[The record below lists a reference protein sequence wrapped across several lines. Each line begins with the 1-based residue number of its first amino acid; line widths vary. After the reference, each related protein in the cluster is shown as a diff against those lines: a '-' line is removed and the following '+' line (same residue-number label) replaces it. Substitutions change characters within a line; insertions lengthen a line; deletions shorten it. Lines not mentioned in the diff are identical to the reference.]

1 MKSFK
6 KSFMLL
12 AVPLVL
18 SGCSTEIDST
28 SSVTLSD
35 SSQVTLAGDGSIVTS
50 GQAVD
55 YDDDGSTITPAAGDD
70 FYGQDADYSSDG
82 FSFTTW
88 NDTTIDNNTG
98 LMWQSVPSDDKFSWD
113 EGTEYCEDLE
123 LDGYSDWRLPSAE
136 ELFSISD
143 FETGWPYLDTE
154 YFSFPAESEVSGP
167 GADGGPQGKVNES
180 STTTPAVEESG
191 SVSKD
196 QGQFWTSNFYK
207 VTEDGAATNVAFGV
221 NHATGHIKAYPA
233 SETGPMAKHVRA
245 VRGEEYGVSTFVDNG
260 DGTVT
265 DQTSNLMWMSDDLG
279 SAMEWKEALSEA
291 ETTTYADYSDW
302 RLPDVK
308 ELQSIVNY
316 DGSYPAIDQTKFNC
330 TKYDDNVNYYFWTN
344 TSAYFSSQSPVYGY
358 AWYVAFGFAVGNDG
372 LDSHGA
378 GAVRFSPKYAESSS
392 VGEGGDNV
400 TNSVRLVRNIA

>member
-1 MKSFK
+1 MKRFK
-6 KSFMLL
+6 KSLMLL
-12 AVPLVL
+12 AVPLIL

-28 SSVTLSD
+28 SSVALSD
-35 SSQVTLAGDGSIVTS
+35 TSQVTLAGDGSVVTS

-55 YDDDGSTITPAAGDD
+55 YDDDGNAIEPAVGEDY
-70 FYGQDADYSSDG
+70 YGQDADYSSDG

-98 LMWQSVPSDDKFSWD
+98 LMWQSVPSDDKFSWE
-113 EGTEYCEDLE
+113 EGVEYCEDLE
-123 LDGYSDWRLPSAE
+123 LDGFSDWRLPSAE

-143 FETGWPYLDTE
+143 FETGWPYLDTD
-154 YFSFPAESEVSGP
+154 YFSFPEETMTGGLP
-167 GADGGPQGKVNES
+167 GGEGGPQGKVNLA
-180 STTTPAVEESG
+180 STEESE

-196 QGQFWTSNFYK
+196 QGQFWTSNYYK
-207 VTEDGAATNVAFGV
+207 VTEDGAAVDVAFGV

-233 SETGPMAKHVRA
+233 SQTGMMAKHVRA
-245 VRGEEYGVSTFVDNG
+245 VRGDEYGTSNFVDNS

-265 DQTSNLMWMSDDLG
+265 DETSNLMWMSDDLG
-279 SAMEWKEALSEA
+279 STMEWSEALSEA
-291 ETTTYADYSDW
+291 ESTTYAGYSDW

-316 DGSYPAIDQTKFNC
+316 DGSYPAIDQSMFNC
-330 TKYDDNVNYYFWTN
+330 TEYDDNVNYYFWTN
-344 TSAYFSSQSPVYGY
+344 TSAYFSSMDPVYGY
-358 AWYVAFGFAVGNDG
+358 AWYVAFGFAVGDDG

-378 GAVRFSPKYAESSS
+378 GAVRFSPKYTGSPNA
-392 VGEGGDNV
+392 GEGGDNI